1 MAHFMIPDRNP
12 RIWGVWVRDHE
23 MRLVIMTESAPEPET
38 RSPAI
43 GAEAI
48 PVCVFNPRGWARSCQ
63 GHRGPASALGGPRS
77 EGRAL
82 AGQLLI
88 GVPLLTP
95 RVGGVVVA
103 ALFPESP
110 AVPGQV
116 LHCAHPPPA
125 LPRVAGGNHD
135 AQRLPALRGELG
147 TVAMGGEQGVVG
159 GEVSDREVGAVAE
172 VG

>member
-1 MAHFMIPDRNP
+1 MGDVDHDGVRAVAGTRPAGP
-12 RIWGVWVRDHE
+12 R
-23 MRLVIMTESAPEPET
+23 
-38 RSPAI
+38 I

-95 RVGGVVVA
+95 RVGGVAVA

-110 AVPGQV
+110 AVPGQA
-116 LHCAHPPPA
+116 LHGAHPLHP
-125 LPRVAGGNHD
+125 LPRVTGGNHE
-135 AQRLPALRGELG
+135 APRI
-147 TVAMGGEQGVVG
+147 TVLA
-159 GEVSDREVGAVAE
+159 
-172 VG
+172 